1 MAKRKINYSK
11 TQCTFKN
18 RIFLDEE
25 KLVET
30 KVIQTKNVT
39 FSSFT
44 LIFLQKYLLLPMFID
59 YDKSCSKMRIILTA
73 SDLKLACMSI

>member
-1 MAKRKINYSK
+1 MLDTYIVFYHEKMIYLSDMAKRKINYSK

-30 KVIQTKNVT
+30 KVVQTRNVT
-39 FSSFT
+39 FSSFI
-44 LIFLQKYLLLPMFID
+44 LFLQKI
-59 YDKSCSKMRIILTA
+59 
-73 SDLKLACMSI
+73 SIVVSVH